1 MVEVVVDMQYVVLVL
16 RVVVLDVLQQ
26 LDLIEALLRVRVSA
40 QGQGW
45 LISSRLCLGLGSV
58 LRVRVS

>member
-40 QGQGW
+40 QG
-45 LISSRLCLGLGSV
+45 
-58 LRVRVS
+58 

>member
-26 LDLIEALLRVRVSA
+26 LDLVEALLRVRVS
-40 QGQGW
+40 
-45 LISSRLCLGLGSV
+45 
-58 LRVRVS
+58 VRVS